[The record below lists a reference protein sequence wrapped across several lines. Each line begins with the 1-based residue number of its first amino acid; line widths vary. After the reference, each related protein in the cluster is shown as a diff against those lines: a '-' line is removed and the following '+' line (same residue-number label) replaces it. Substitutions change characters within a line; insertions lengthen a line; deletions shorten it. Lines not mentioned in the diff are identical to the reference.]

1 MADMGPDLA
10 QKSGGILEL
19 ARKSEHNSERDCH
32 RLMVK
37 RFKLAMP
44 IQYDFLETGK
54 WDRGFLSFLF
64 EIG

>member
-37 RFKLAMP
+37 RFKLALR
-44 IQYDFLETGK
+44 I
-54 WDRGFLSFLF
+54 
-64 EIG
+64 